1 MKDEREAAFLRESGR
16 VSHNVGVQ
24 MENARSPHVTEFIVG
39 TVRSDW
45 KDERRLR
52 GDILIA
58 GTTSRPEKVHEE
70 S

>member
-1 MKDEREAAFLRESGR
+1 
-16 VSHNVGVQ
+16 
-24 MENARSPHVTEFIVG
+24 MENARSPHVIEFIVG